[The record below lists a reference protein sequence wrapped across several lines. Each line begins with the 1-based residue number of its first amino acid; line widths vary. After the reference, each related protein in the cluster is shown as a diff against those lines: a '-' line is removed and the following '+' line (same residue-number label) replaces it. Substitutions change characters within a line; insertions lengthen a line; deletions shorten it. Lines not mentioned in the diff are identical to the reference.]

1 MCEMNS
7 SKNILIIE
15 DEVPISELISYAF
28 KKEGFKCSIA
38 NDGNTG
44 LELLK
49 KYEFN
54 LIILDLML
62 PDISGFD
69 VCREATKEY
78 NIPIVMLTAKSDL
91 MDKICGLELGA
102 DDYVCKPFDI
112 RELITRVKTIFRR
125 IELVSKKIENKENKI
140 IKVSTNIEIYIDE
153 HKVCK
158 NKEFVEL
165 TPKEYSLLLI
175 MAQNKNRVFSR
186 TELLDKVWGFD
197 YLGDS
202 RTVDIHVQRLRKKLD
217 SDKGI
222 SIIETIFGV
231 GYKLLK

>member
-1 MCEMNS
+1 MCKMNS

-15 DEVPISELISYAF
+15 DEEPIADLISYSL
-28 KKEGFKCSIA
+28 KKEGFITNIA
-38 NDGNTG
+38 YDGTRG
-44 LELLK
+44 LK
-49 KYEFN
+49 KLKEERID

-69 VCREATKEY
+69 VCRKATKEY

-102 DDYVCKPFDI
+102 DDYLTKPFDI
-112 RELITRVKTIFRR
+112 RELVTRVKTIFRR
-125 IELVSKKIENKENKI
+125 IELVSKSIENNEDRI
-140 IKVSTNIEIYIDE
+140 IKVSTNIEIYIEE

-158 NKEFVEL
+158 DKEFVEL
-165 TPKEYSLLLI
+165 TPKEYSLLLL

-217 SDKGI
+217 GDKGI
-222 SIIETIFGV
+222 SIIETVFGV

>member
-125 IELVSKKIENKENKI
+125 IELVSKGIENKENKI
-140 IKVSTNIEIYIDE
+140 IKVATNIEIYIDE

-165 TPKEYSLLLI
+165 TPKEYALLLL

>member
-125 IELVSKKIENKENKI
+125 IELVSKGIENKENKI

-165 TPKEYSLLLI
+165 TPKEYALLLL

>member
-44 LELLK
+44 IELLK
-49 KYEFN
+49 KYEFD

-69 VCREATKEY
+69 VCRQTTKEY

-102 DDYVCKPFDI
+102 DDYLTKPFDI

-125 IELVSKKIENKENKI
+125 IELVSKSIDSKEDRI
-140 IKVSTNIEIYIDE
+140 IKVSSGIEIYIEE

-158 NKEFVEL
+158 DKEFVEL
-165 TPKEYSLLLI
+165 TPKEYSLLLL

-217 SDKGI
+217 SDKSV
-222 SIIETIFGV
+222 SIIETVFGV
-231 GYKLLK
+231 GYKLLR

>member
-125 IELVSKKIENKENKI
+125 IELVSKGIENKENKI